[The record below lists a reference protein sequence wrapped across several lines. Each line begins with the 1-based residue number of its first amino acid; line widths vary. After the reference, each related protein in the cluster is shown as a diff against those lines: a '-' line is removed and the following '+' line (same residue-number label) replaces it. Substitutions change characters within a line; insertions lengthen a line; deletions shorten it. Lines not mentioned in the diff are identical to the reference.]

1 MDQAS
6 THTLQDLGA
15 RIIDLCGRMHGAE
28 CQLLELIRQLD
39 DLHPWDGAMPSCAHW
54 LMWRCGM
61 DLVTAREKVRVAHAL
76 AGLTLLRERFQ
87 SGELSYS
94 KVRALTRVADADSEA
109 AWVDTAL
116 THTAAQ
122 LERIVRQHRQTDTL
136 NHPDAALA
144 AWRHRHLEYR
154 VQDDGSLSFEGR
166 VPAEVGAM
174 LLQALDRALEW
185 LDQDA
190 HEGNASR
197 YDSAESHPCACG
209 GHDHGAHDASMQVA
223 GGAAEV
229 AVAAGVTGLAA
240 AADDEVDGP
249 RGEPQCEAC
258 GDDSAESSL
267 QRAVALEKVSAATAT
282 ATRDVTNR
290 ACADRPTLAAL
301 RADALGLLAERFLA
315 VAPEADEGLQSA
327 DRYLL
332 TVHAPVTALPLRAQ
346 VDSSDPPGVEQGA
359 VLSQETV
366 RRIGC
371 DAALVRVLESGD
383 GEPLDVG
390 RKTRVIPPAI
400 RRALKRRDGGCRF
413 PGCTHT
419 KFVDGH
425 HIVHWADGGET
436 RLDNLVSVCRHHHRL
451 LHEGGYT
458 VARHGADFLFFRA
471 DGAQVPEINDQLQPG
486 ELEAELG
493 QAVTAFGAGRPR
505 AAVASHGVAVGSG
518 SQPAWR
524 LPAKR
529 GFNQTGTRQ
538 RAEWE
543 AYVDTLQRRG

>member
-6 THTLQDLGA
+6 DATLQDLGA

-39 DLHPWDGAMPSCAHW
+39 DLHPWNGAMPSCAHW
-54 LMWRCGM
+54 LVYRCGM
-61 DLVTAREKVRVAHAL
+61 DIVTAREKVRVAHAL
-76 AGLTLLRERFQ
+76 SDLPLLSERFR

-136 NHPDAALA
+136 SRPDAALA

-154 VQDDGSLSFEGR
+154 IQDDGSLSFEGR
-166 VPAEVGAM
+166 IPAEVGAM
-174 LLQALDRALEW
+174 LVQALNRALEW
-185 LDQDA
+185 MDQEEREAD
-190 HEGNASR
+190 GGGS
-197 YDSAESHPCACG
+197 DSAEARGS
-209 GHDHGAHDASMQVA
+209 GASVEASV
-223 GGAAEV
+223 E
-229 AVAAGVTGLAA
+229 
-240 AADDEVDGP
+240 
-249 RGEPQCEAC
+249 
-258 GDDSAESSL
+258 DSAESSWQHAADPASGSVAQA
-267 QRAVALEKVSAATAT
+267 QRPS
-282 ATRDVTNR
+282 
-290 ACADRPTLAAL
+290 LAAR

-315 VAPEADEGLQSA
+315 VAPEADEGLQTA

-332 TVHAPVTALPLRAQ
+332 TVHAPVTALPLRAR
-346 VDSSDPPGVEQGA
+346 VDPSDPPALEQGP
-359 VLSQETV
+359 VLATETV

-390 RKTRVIPPAI
+390 RKTRVIPPAL

-419 KFVDGH
+419 RFVDGH

-436 RLDNLVSVCRHHHRL
+436 RLDNLVSVCRQHHRL
-451 LHEGGYT
+451 LHEGSYS
-458 VARHGADFLFFRA
+458 VVKRDAEFHFFHPNGLR
-471 DGAQVPEINDQLQPG
+471 VPEVNDHLRPG
-486 ELEAELG
+486 ELDAELG
-493 QAVTAFGAGRPR
+493 AGVVFRGHGRAFTSITA
-505 AAVASHGVAVGSG
+505 
-518 SQPAWR
+518 PAWR
-524 LPAKR
+524 LPRAR
-529 GFNQTGTRQ
+529 AFNRTGTRQ
-538 RAEWE
+538 RANWE
-543 AYVDTLQRRG
+543 AFVNGLRG

>member
-6 THTLQDLGA
+6 TNTLQDLGA

-76 AGLTLLRERFQ
+76 AGLPLLRERFQ

-94 KVRALTRVADADSEA
+94 KVRALTRLADADSEA

-136 NHPDAALA
+136 NHPDTALA

-185 LDQDA
+185 LDQEA
-190 HEGNASR
+190 HEG
-197 YDSAESHPCACG
+197 
-209 GHDHGAHDASMQVA
+209 DAS
-223 GGAAEV
+223 GH
-229 AVAAGVTGLAA
+229 
-240 AADDEVDGP
+240 
-249 RGEPQCEAC
+249 
-258 GDDSAESSL
+258 DSAESSS
-267 QRAVALEKVSAATAT
+267 QRAVAIAKVSATT
-282 ATRDVTNR
+282 ATRDVTNH
-290 ACADRPTLAAL
+290 ASADRPTLAAR

-332 TVHAPVTALPLRAQ
+332 TVHAPVTSLPLHAR
-346 VDSSDPPGVEQGA
+346 VDPSDPPSLEQGA
-359 VLSQETV
+359 VLAPETV
-366 RRIGC
+366 RRVGC

-413 PGCTHT
+413 PGCTRT

-458 VARHGADFLFFRA
+458 VAKHGAEFLFFRP
-471 DGAQVPEINDQLQPG
+471 DGVQVATVNDRLRPG
-486 ELEAELG
+486 ELEAALG
-493 QAVTAFGAGRPR
+493 KDVTGFGPGSQCTAMAVEGF
-505 AAVASHGVAVGSG
+505 AVGSG
-518 SQPAWR
+518 SGPAWR
-524 LPAKR
+524 LPAKH
-529 GFNQTGTRQ
+529 GFKRTGSRQ

-543 AYVDTLQRRG
+543 AYVMAMRR